1 MVHFINPFKI
11 KKIKWSLDFETESTH
26 LLVSVSLTQNRHR
39 LKMSRFSLTVMIE
52 HNDDGATNTL
62 TGKIVNTN
70 STQ

>member
-1 MVHFINPFKI
+1 MVHFINPLKI

-26 LLVSVSLTQNRHR
+26 MLVSVSLTQNR